1 MAKETEN
8 ARLEMFCD
16 GVFAIAITIL
26 ILEIKVPPLQWI
38 NSAADLWH
46 QLLHLWPSLFAFI
59 LSFLLIF
66 ISWMGHHNLLG
77 LLDKTSSRF
86 QAINGF
92 FLFTVVIN
100 PFSTALMAE
109 YLNTEY
115 AQPAVFLY
123 CLTAGLLH
131 SLAWRLLLTSSLY
144 PVNLTRSEADTTR
157 IKEISKGNLIGLLAN
172 VIFTATA
179 WWFPYVA
186 ISMNILLWSFWI
198 YITIKVKPTD
208 Q

>member
-1 MAKETEN
+1 MTHETEN

-26 ILEIKVPPLQWI
+26 ILEIKVPPIQWI
-38 NSAADLWH
+38 NSPADLWQ
-46 QLLHLWPSLFAFI
+46 QLFHLWPSFFAFI

-66 ISWMGHHNLLG
+66 ISWMGHHNLLRT
-77 LLDKTSSRF
+77 LDKTSSRF

-92 FLFTVVIN
+92 FLFTVIIN

-115 AQPAVFLY
+115 AQPAVFFY

-131 SLAWRLLLTSSLY
+131 SIAWRLLLITSLR
-144 PVNLTRSEADTTR
+144 PVTLTKSAAETVKLNATV
-157 IKEISKGNLIGLLAN
+157 KGNLIGLLLNIAIT
-172 VIFTATA
+172 VTA

-186 ISMNILLWSFWI
+186 ISMNLFLWIFWI
-198 YITIKVKPTD
+198 YITIKVKPGD

>member
-1 MAKETEN
+1 MAHETEN

-38 NSAADLWH
+38 NSAADLWQ

-66 ISWMGHHNLLG
+66 ISWMGHHNLLR

-86 QAINGF
+86 QSINGF
-92 FLFTVVIN
+92 FLFTVVII
-100 PFSTALMAE
+100 PFCTALMAE

-115 AQPAVFLY
+115 AQPAVFTY

-131 SLAWRLLLTSSLY
+131 SIAWRLLLISSLH
-144 PVNLTRSEADTTR
+144 PVALTKSQADTAKLTV
-157 IKEISKGNLIGLLAN
+157 ILKGNLIGFILN
-172 VIFTATA
+172 VIITATA

-186 ISMNILLWSFWI
+186 ITMNLFLWVYWI
-198 YITIKVKPTD
+198 YITLKVKPGT